1 MDYAGWRI
9 LLAMEL
15 FAYFSGTFLPTRFTG
30 TLNLWIFA
38 YYFGILARPW
48 RKA

>member
-9 LLAMEL
+9 LLTMEL
-15 FAYFSGTFLPTRFTG
+15 FAYFCGTFLPKIYKNV
-30 TLNLWIFA
+30 NLWIFA